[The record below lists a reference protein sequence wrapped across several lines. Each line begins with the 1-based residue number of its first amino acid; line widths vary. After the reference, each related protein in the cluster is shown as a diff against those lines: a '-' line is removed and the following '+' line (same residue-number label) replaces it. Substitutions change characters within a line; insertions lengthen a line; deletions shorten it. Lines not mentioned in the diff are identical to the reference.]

1 MRAAQ
6 HRLGRLIALSRAA
19 LAWESLWRALS
30 WVVAAV
36 ALFLALSW
44 AGLWLHLP
52 GPARAAGVAALA
64 ALAIAGAWR
73 EWRWPARDAAIRR
86 LDGDAAALAP
96 GLASSLT
103 DELAQGGRDPATEA
117 LWRAHRAR
125 LERALDRASVAPPAP
140 RMDRRDG
147 RALRVGALLAAL
159 VAAIAAGDERNLRLA
174 SAFHWSAP
182 AGLVAAP
189 TRLDVWIDPPAYT
202 GRAPIVLTGDSRGE
216 SRTVSAPVG
225 SVVVVRATPPGSV
238 EATVSGGLTPLAQ
251 EDRAQEN
258 DAQSAARPARDD
270 GARRYTLKGAAT
282 LDIPRGRGVE
292 RIEISVIP
300 DAPPT
305 VELTEQPRAA
315 ARGALTLFYRLGDDY
330 GVAGAEAV
338 FDAPE
343 LPDRPAEGRL
353 LHEPPRVQLPLGAG
367 PGGLGEARFSLD
379 LSDHPWA
386 GARVRLTVRA
396 RDAAGNEGA
405 SAPIHVFLPQRPFTN
420 PLARALVEQ
429 RRNLALEPARRDRVL
444 AGLAALMYAPDD
456 MKAGAYLG
464 LRTAF
469 ARLRMAR
476 SDEALRGV
484 VDYLWAVALEI
495 EGGDLSD
502 IERELR
508 SAAERL
514 REALRNGAT
523 PEEIKRLTEDL
534 RAAMDKF
541 LQALAERQ
549 GRQNERADQAPQPN
563 ARAIT
568 PDQLRDMLNRMESMA
583 REGDMADARRM
594 LDRLQDMLDNL
605 RTARRGQQSQQ
616 SREMGEALREL
627 DELTQQQQQLRDEAY
642 RDRPGQGDGEDDES
656 GARPNGGGSGQDGAK
671 GLAERQQKLRERLE
685 RLRRRLGKNGD
696 RNLGDAEQAM
706 REAEDA
712 LGKDGRRGRAVDA
725 QGRAIESL
733 RRGAGQL
740 AQRMREQ
747 ADGQG
752 QGEGEGGE
760 PLPGGPRQAD
770 ADGERDPL
778 GRERGRRND
787 SRARY
792 DPLGQSPALR
802 AQRVLEELR
811 RRLGEPTRPQEE
823 LDYLERLI
831 RRY

>member
-1 MRAAQ
+1 MRAAPN
-6 HRLGRLIALSRAA
+6 RLERLIALSRAA

-30 WVVAAV
+30 WVVAAL

-44 AGLWLHLP
+44 AGLWLYLP
-52 GPARAAGVAALA
+52 GPARALGVAAFAILA
-64 ALAIAGAWR
+64 LAGAWR
-73 EWRWPARDAAIRR
+73 EWRWPARAAAIRR

-96 GLASSLT
+96 GLAASLT
-103 DELAQGGRDPATEA
+103 DQLAQDGRDPATEA

-125 LERALDRASVAPPAP
+125 LERALDRASVRAPAP

-174 SAFHWSAP
+174 SAFHWSAA
-182 AGLVAAP
+182 AGVAATP
-189 TRLDVWIDPPAYT
+189 ARLDVWIDPPAYT
-202 GRAPIVLTGDSRGE
+202 GRAPIVLTNDTRGE
-216 SRTVSAPVG
+216 SRSVSAPVG
-225 SVVVVRATPPGSV
+225 SIVVVRAAPPEAV
-238 EATVSGGLTPLAQ
+238 EVAVSGALEPVAQ
-251 EDRAQEN
+251 ESGAKG
-258 DAQSAARPARDD
+258 AGARPTRND
-270 GARRYTLKGAAT
+270 GARRYALKGAAT
-282 LDIPRGRGVE
+282 LDIPGARGVE
-292 RIEISVIP
+292 RIEISAIP
-300 DAPPT
+300 DTAPT

-315 ARGALTLFYRLGDDY
+315 ARGSTTLFYRLGDDY
-330 GVAGAEAV
+330 GVTGAEAV

-343 LPDRPAEGRL
+343 LADRPTEGRL

-367 PGGLGEARFSLD
+367 AGGLGEARAGLD

-405 SAPIHVFLPQRPFTN
+405 SAPIHIFLPQRPFTN
-420 PLARALVEQ
+420 PLARALLEQ
-429 RRNLALEPARRDRVL
+429 RRNLALEPTRRDRVL
-444 AGLAALMYAPDD
+444 AGLAALMYAPED

-476 SDEALRGV
+476 NDEALRGV
-484 VDYLWAVALEI
+484 VDYLWAVALQI

-514 REALRNGAT
+514 REALRNGAS

-541 LQALAERQ
+541 LQALAEQ
-549 GRQNERADQAPQPN
+549 HGRQNEQADSAPQPN
-563 ARAIT
+563 ARAVT

-583 REGDMADARRM
+583 RDGDMADARRM

-642 RDRPGQGDGEDDES
+642 RDRQAQGEGEDDES
-656 GARPNGGGSGQDGAK
+656 GAQPNGGGAGQDGAK
-671 GLAERQQKLRERLE
+671 GLAERQQKLREQLE

-696 RNLGDAEQAM
+696 KNLGDAEQAM
-706 REAEDA
+706 REAEGA
-712 LGKDGRRGRAVDA
+712 LGKEGRRGRAVDA

-760 PLPGGPRQAD
+760 PLPGDPRQAD
-770 ADGERDPL
+770 ADSERDPL
-778 GRERGRRND
+778 GRDRGRRND